1 MDSEIMALQEIGD
14 AVKKH
19 EADLNDSEKVS
30 CARREIVSNQ
40 DCSSCTPEGYCCI
53 EIQDVCINYGKTNIV
68 DGVSLK
74 VVSNSVTAIIG
85 PSGCGKSSFLSC
97 INKLT
102 DLIPGCQ
109 VTGYIEFEWDKK
121 MYSKKAILLRK
132 HVGMLFQKPNP
143 FPFSIWKN
151 LEFPLIEHGVSD
163 KYEVAVRIEKAL
175 SNVGLWEE
183 VKDRIHESALS
194 LSGGQQQRLCLARA
208 LILEP
213 TVLLMDEPCSALDPI
228 ATKKIEE
235 LIKDLAERMTIIV
248 VTHNLSQAR
257 RVADYVALFWKMDGC
272 GRVVEFDKVENFFS
286 QPKTEIAKTY
296 LAYD

>member
-1 MDSEIMALQEIGD
+1 MDLQEVEIGTAELETD
-14 AVKKH
+14 TRHHRSVTCGSR
-19 EADLNDSEKVS
+19 DLLV
-30 CARREIVSNQ
+30 NQ
-40 DCSSCTPEGYCCI
+40 DCSNCMPSDYCCI
-53 EIQDVCINYGKTNIV
+53 ELQDISIDYGKTRIIE
-68 DGVSLK
+68 GISLK
-74 VVSNSVTAIIG
+74 IMSNAITAIIG

-102 DLIPGCQ
+102 DLVPGCV
-109 VTGYIEFEWDKK
+109 VTGDIQFEWDKHI
-121 MYSKKAILLRK
+121 YSKKANLLRR

-151 LEFPLIEHGVSD
+151 LEFPLREHGISD
-163 KYEVAVRIEKAL
+163 KYETAVRIEKAL
-175 SNVGLWEE
+175 SDVGLWSE
-183 VKDRIHESALS
+183 VKDRLKDSALS

-208 LILEP
+208 LVLEP

-235 LIKDLAERMTIIV
+235 LTRELAKRMTIIM

-257 RVADYVALFWKMDGC
+257 RVADYIALFWKMNGH
-272 GRVVEFDKVENFFS
+272 GKLVEFDKVSNFFKR
-286 QPKTEIAKTY
+286 PKTEIARTY

>member
-1 MDSEIMALQEIGD
+1 MDLQEVEIGAAELETD
-14 AVKKH
+14 IRHHQSVT
-19 EADLNDSEKVS
+19 
-30 CARREIVSNQ
+30 CGRRELLVKQ
-40 DCSSCTPEGYCCI
+40 DCSNCTPSDYCCI
-53 EIQDVCINYGKTNIV
+53 ELQDICINYGKTRIIE
-68 DGVSLK
+68 GISLK
-74 VVSNSVTAIIG
+74 IMSNSITAIIG

-102 DLIPGCQ
+102 DIIPGCV
-109 VTGYIEFEWDKK
+109 VTGDIQFEWDKHI
-121 MYSKKAILLRK
+121 YSKKANLLRR

-151 LEFPLIEHGVSD
+151 LEFPLREHGITE
-163 KYEVAVRIEKAL
+163 KYETVVRIEKAL
-175 SNVGLWEE
+175 SDVGLWAE
-183 VKDRIHESALS
+183 VKDRLKDSALS

-208 LILEP
+208 LVLEP

-235 LIKDLAERMTIIV
+235 LTRELAKRMTIIM

-257 RVADYVALFWKMDGC
+257 RVADYIALFWKKNGH
-272 GRVVEFDKVENFFS
+272 GQLIEFDKVSNFFKR
-286 QPKTEIAKTY
+286 PKTEIAKTY